1 MCGEQIL
8 LPPCNKA
15 EIFSLPKKQEM
26 TCKTMASATNSL
38 FKIRDKRILTDLIMS
53 Q

>member
-8 LPPCNKA
+8 LPPRNKA
-15 EIFSLPKKQEM
+15 GIIRLPKKQEM

-38 FKIRDKRILTDLIMS
+38 FKTRDNFNRPYNESVK
-53 Q
+53 